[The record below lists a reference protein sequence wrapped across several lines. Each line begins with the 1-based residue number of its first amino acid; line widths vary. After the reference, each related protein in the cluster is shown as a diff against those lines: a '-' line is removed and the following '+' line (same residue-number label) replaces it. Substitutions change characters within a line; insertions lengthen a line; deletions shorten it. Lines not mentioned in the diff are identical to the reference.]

1 MVTFLELECRGS
13 AHEKINLGFIL
24 KALGFSERIRFIAH
38 ESHIET
44 IKNQLQEIEKQKI
57 DFISI
62 DLPEKHYKISSVFY
76 YYNTFK
82 SLKNIINESE
92 KLIFLS
98 FFSWSLI
105 GFNLFLK
112 LNQVKIKSV
121 FFICHGVQENIFS
134 LRKFNRYKKFLKPN
148 NLHVFF
154 TQIAYN
160 LFKSKKFYF
169 VFLSRHIESNFIRLF
184 SNSIKINFLTINI
197 PYKFDYFDLKKVSEN
212 INFGTVGKGDLDST
226 YKLLSRHPEINFK
239 VISAINSKILNKFTN
254 CKFFY
259 QNERLDR
266 NQIDREIKEI
276 DYLIFFYSKESYTL
290 SISGALIDA
299 INYLKP
305 IIFLKN
311 ECISYYNNKY
321 NIGFEY
327 ENLDELIRN
336 INSKKLIDNYSSFQL
351 NLLKLKKEFQKND
364 FNLLWNQT

>member
-1 MVTFLELECRGS
+1 MVTFLELECRGIT
-13 AHEKINLGFIL
+13 HEKINLGFIL
-24 KALGFSERIRFIAH
+24 KALDFSNRIRFIAH
-38 ESHIET
+38 ESHIKT

-57 DFISI
+57 DFITI
-62 DLPEKHYKISSVFY
+62 ELPEKHYKISSIWY
-76 YYNTFK
+76 YYKTFK
-82 SLKNIINESE
+82 KLENIINESE

-105 GFNLFLK
+105 GLNLFLK
-112 LNQVKIKSV
+112 LNQIKIKSV

-134 LRKFNRYKKFLKPN
+134 LRKFKRFKKFIKPK

-154 TQIAYN
+154 TEIAYN

-169 VFLSRHIESNFIRLF
+169 IFLSRHIESNFIKLF
-184 SNSIKINFLTINI
+184 SNSIRINFLTINI

-212 INFGTVGKGDLDST
+212 LNFGTVGKGDIDST
-226 YKLLSRHPEINFK
+226 YKLLLRHPEINFK
-239 VISAINSKILNKFTN
+239 VVSAINSKILSKFPN

-266 NQIDREIKEI
+266 NQINSEMKEI

-290 SISGALIDA
+290 SISGAFVDA

-311 ECISYYNNKY
+311 ECISYYNDIY
-321 NIGFEY
+321 NIGIECK
-327 ENLDELIRN
+327 NLEHLIRT
-336 INSKKLIDNYSSFQL
+336 INSKELQKNYSL
-351 NLLKLKKEFQKND
+351 YITNIIKLKKEFQKND
-364 FNLLWNQT
+364 FNLLWNKT